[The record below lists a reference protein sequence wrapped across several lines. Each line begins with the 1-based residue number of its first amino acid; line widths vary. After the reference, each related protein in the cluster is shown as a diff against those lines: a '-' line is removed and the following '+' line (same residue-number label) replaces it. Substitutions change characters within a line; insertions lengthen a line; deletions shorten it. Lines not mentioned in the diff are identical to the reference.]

1 MGVIVNFPDMDI
13 NSLVKE
19 LFNKGTITKEEI
31 VEFAKSCQ
39 LKMLVETF
47 ELDNEQETYR
57 KVKNE
62 INTLKQELE
71 FDDNKLYIMMFNC
84 SLN

>member
-1 MGVIVNFPDMDI
+1 MDI

>member
-1 MGVIVNFPDMDI
+1 MGVIVNFPNMDI